1 MGAGKCQTISD
12 RLEVLHGAKSQAF
25 PPFFFK
31 SLLPFKDRDLKRFE
45 KVFYIL
51 LKGLVVSL

>member
-25 PPFFFK
+25 PPFFLK

-45 KVFYIL
+45 KV
-51 LKGLVVSL
+51 VSL